1 MKVMHLVA
9 AAGVTAAALVT
20 AAPAYA
26 NPADDAFIDTVTSHG
41 ITFPSTEYAID
52 TAHQVCDRIDS
63 GQSPASV
70 ATEISGNSGLGV
82 DDTGFFV
89 GAAIGVYCPWNQN
102 KI

>member
-1 MKVMHLVA
+1 MKAVHLVT
-9 AAGVTAAALVT
+9 AAGVAAAALVS

-26 NPADDAFIDTVTSHG
+26 SPADDAFIDAVTSNG
-41 ITFPSTEYAID
+41 ITFPSNEYAID

-70 ATEISGNSGLGV
+70 ATEISGNSGLST

-89 GAAIGVYCPWNQN
+89 GAAIGVYCPWNQDR
-102 KI
+102 I